1 MSGKSSLEVSRLI
14 AEVHRRP
21 ELWDRQHPQHH
32 NRSVLDH
39 HWESVASMLGII
51 GKAARGKWKNLK
63 DHFRKEYKR
72 CMTSTE
78 SDQEMS
84 RWPYF
89 HSMMFIKEQIS
100 HTVTNSAY
108 LTDLPYQNIY
118 PEVELKEDVSDEGNP
133 LNCLNIEYDYQNS
146 AEVKSEYSNQDEN
159 ISDDKHFLLS
169 LLPMLSTL
177 PMDKKLIARI
187 AIETSLLNIAY
198 PDLSTGSEN
207 SHAEE
212 NGTTQQL
219 STKTEKRK
227 RMTGDDHHPKKRSV
241 NAKTIC

>member
-1 MSGKSSLEVSRLI
+1 MSGKSSLEASRLI

-32 NRSVLDH
+32 NRSVLDN
-39 HWESVASMLGII
+39 HWESVASTLGIV

-72 CMTSTE
+72 CMASME
-78 SDQEMS
+78 SDREMS

-89 HSMMFIKEQIS
+89 HSMMFIKDQIS
-100 HTVTNSAY
+100 HNVTNSLY
-108 LTDLPYQNIY
+108 LSDFQCQNIY
-118 PEVELKEDVSDEGNP
+118 PEVELKEEMSDEEIP
-133 LNCLNIEYDYQNS
+133 LNCLDVEYDNQNLV
-146 AEVKSEYSNQDEN
+146 EVKSEYSNQDEH

-187 AIETSLLNIAY
+187 AIESSLLNIAY
-198 PDLSTGSEN
+198 PDLSTADNSLSEQKDI
-207 SHAEE
+207 
-212 NGTTQQL
+212 TQKS

-227 RMTGDDHHPKKRSV
+227 GTTKDERHSKKRFV
-241 NAKTIC
+241 NAKKIC